1 MGAWITYGLGSENQ
15 NLPGFI
21 AMCPGGHPI
30 VATQNWRSA
39 FLPGAYQGTYLDTQ
53 HTAVEKLLE
62 NIHNNGLTPAEQRRQ
77 LDLVQRL
84 NQRHLEQRHDDAQLE
99 TRIQSFELAYRM
111 QSAAPEAID
120 ISKETPETLALY
132 GIDAANGAIVIS
144 TKRGKAGGGFTY
156 SNSFRLESTRA
167 KPEIQRVYGPTT
179 IGTGGTFGSFQYF
192 GAPYAPGTI
201 FYDNIGGF
209 LQTGATQTHNLAFS
223 GATTDGKIN
232 YRFAASSD
240 KQRGVVRNTDYGRVN
255 LTGAS
260 QAQIK
265 PWLNTDLTM
274 AYTNANNDQVYK
286 GDIGPLIGL
295 LLWPQ
300 TDDAKDYLTPSG
312 VRRRLT
318 SQTSTLEV
326 DVAPSLPAV
335 MVDGDAVS
343 TALLNLLDNALRHSA
358 GAAQPPR

>member
-1 MGAWITYGLGSENQ
+1 LTRPPAPDHFDTALSNRGIDFTN
-15 NLPGFI
+15 
-21 AMCPGGHPI
+21 
-30 VATQNWRSA
+30 RSA
-39 FLPGAYQGTYLDTQ
+39 DLNPEDI
-53 HTAVEKLLE
+53 ES
-62 NIHNNGLTPAEQRRQ
+62 LTV
-77 LDLVQRL
+77 LKG
-84 NQRHLEQRHDDAQLE
+84 
-99 TRIQSFELAYRM
+99 
-111 QSAAPEAID
+111 PEAA
-120 ISKETPETLALY
+120 ALY
-132 GIDAANGAIVIS
+132 GIDAANGAIVIT

-179 IGTGGTFGSFQYF
+179 IGRRHDRLVPYF

-201 FYDNIGGF
+201 F
-209 LQTGATQTHNLAFS
+209 TTTSAAFS
-223 GATTDGKIN
+223 RRVRRDPQPCVQRSN
-232 YRFAASSD
+232 LRRQDQLPVCRVERQAARSA
-240 KQRGVVRNTDYGRVN
+240 QHDYGRVN

-286 GDIGPLIGL
+286 GDVGPLIGL

-318 SQTSTLEV
+318 GQTSTLEV
-326 DVAPSLPAV
+326 DNPYFNINKNKVTKEQPHSDQCRYYDHPV
-335 MVDGDAVS
+335 
-343 TALLNLLDNALRHSA
+343 LLGFSIQHWR
-358 GAAQPPR
+358 G